1 MKINIWIRKEE
12 AISGNITKYYNVAPQ
27 SSDWPN
33 YVEVSITQDEFARLE
48 DRGNNHSED
57 LTYPEFVE
65 KHYKSESKRDDWL
78 VSQYNRNREQKD
90 WVKTKKEIPY
100 IYERNPDTGD
110 VYRRHSGDKHEN
122 RERVSMGVSERDYS
136 GEKGL
141 KQLREEMQHITGGE
155 FESWFL
161 KLTKN
166 ERSTLQQ
173 FYNNK
178 K

>member
-1 MKINIWIRKEE
+1 M
-12 AISGNITKYYNVAPQ
+12 
-27 SSDWPN
+27 
-33 YVEVSITQDEFARLE
+33 
-48 DRGNNHSED
+48 
-57 LTYPEFVE
+57 
-65 KHYKSESKRDDWL
+65 

>member
-1 MKINIWIRKEE
+1 MRINIWIRKQE

-48 DRGNNHSED
+48 DRDSNNSRD

-65 KHYKSESKRDDWL
+65 KHYKPESKDDWL
-78 VSQYNRNREQKD
+78 VTQYNRNREPKD
-90 WVKTKKEIPY
+90 WIKTRKEIPY
-100 IYERNPDTGD
+100 IYERNPDTGE

-122 RERVSMGVSERDYS
+122 RERVSMGVAEKDYS

-141 KQLREEMQHITGGE
+141 EQLKEKMKNVSGGD

-166 ERSTLQQ
+166 EKSTLQK
-173 FYNNK
+173 FFND
-178 K
+178 